1 MKVARLDL
9 NFAPGARRVS
19 RLGIALLVAG
29 ALGTAAAA
37 FKWETLH
44 ASRVE
49 SLARV
54 EAQASRRLA
63 SAERP
68 RPTQPDPRRV
78 ADERM
83 SRQVAHSLMV
93 PWSDLLEAVESV
105 PSHDVALLAVEPTVS
120 RQTLRITAE
129 ARDVR
134 QMTACV
140 AALQKSPRLVGVVL
154 LSHQSQVQSPGM
166 PVRFQVQAT
175 WGAAP

>member
-1 MKVARLDL
+1 MAHLDL
-9 NFAPGARRVS
+9 NFAPGLRRMP

-29 ALGTAAAA
+29 STCLAATAFA
-37 FKWETLH
+37 FQTLH
-44 ASRVE
+44 SARAE
-49 SLARV
+49 TMARV
-54 EAQASRRLA
+54 ETLASKRLA
-63 SAERP
+63 GVDRRRP
-68 RPTQPDPRRV
+68 SLADPGRV
-78 ADERM
+78 ADERL

-93 PWSDLLEAVESV
+93 PWSDLFKAVEAV
-105 PSHDVALLAVEPTVS
+105 PNRDIALLSVEPTVS

-129 ARDVR
+129 ARDIR

-154 LSHQSQVQSPGM
+154 LSHQSQVQSPGA

>member
-1 MKVARLDL
+1 MAHLDL
-9 NFAPGARRVS
+9 NFAPGSRRMP
-19 RLGIALLVAG
+19 RLGITLLVAG
-29 ALGTAAAA
+29 STCLAAAA
-37 FKWETLH
+37 FAFQTLH
-44 ASRVE
+44 AARSE
-49 SLARV
+49 ALARV
-54 EAQASRRLA
+54 EALASKRLA
-63 SAERP
+63 GVDRRRP
-68 RPTQPDPRRV
+68 SPPDPGRI

-93 PWSDLLEAVESV
+93 PWSDLFEAVEAV
-105 PSHDVALLAVEPTVS
+105 PNRDVALLSVEPTVS

-154 LSHQSQVQSPGM
+154 LSHQSQVQSPGA